1 MANQDVQKYFF
12 HTKNAVTSYW
22 KDLANFLEFDN
33 PEISNIEGRNR
44 DDKARC
50 MDLLQEWKKKKGN
63 AATTEVLM
71 RALYNASLAGVVEEL
86 VGRYPELAAYQVP
99 TVQPAMVQ
107 PRPVPLEQPRF
118 KRKVPEGPPS
128 YSDEP
133 AGSGGEGEKKLFI
146 VHGGEDKDTLVEPLA
161 NKILEEG
168 VPKENIF
175 YDKWSIGH
183 TQGIKQSI
191 ASAINDSSCKLA
203 VIVISE
209 DMMKKYWP
217 RKEFEEFLKR
227 GIRFFPIFYGVNPAD
242 VRTSYSPTLA
252 DTRGKEIRRTGD
264 RVDGA
269 LIAETVQE
277 ILASLQ
283 ERGCSYTGSQDVMTR
298 YFKVIAKEMPA
309 DWKELAV
316 NLGVPWAQIR
326 AVNLQNSADPWASCH
341 EVLDM
346 WRKTNGR
353 DATKEDLIKAVSET
367 GNQEVAEKLKDL

>member
-1 MANQDVQKYFF
+1 MANQGVQKYFF
-12 HTKNAVTSYW
+12 HTKNAVTSGW
-22 KDLANFLEFDN
+22 KDLADCLEFDY

-50 MDLLQEWKKKKGN
+50 MDLLHEWKKKKGN

-71 RALYNASLAGVVEEL
+71 KALYNADLAGIVDAL
-86 VGRYPELAAYQVP
+86 VGRYPELAVYQMP
-99 TVQPAMVQ
+99 PVQPPREQPTMVQ
-107 PRPVPLEQPRF
+107 PHPAPRVQPSQVPRRQP
-118 KRKVPEGPPS
+118 S
-128 YSDEP
+128 HWDEP
-133 AGSGGEGEKKLFI
+133 ASQGEKKLFI

-161 NKILEEG
+161 QEIVQQG
-168 VPKENIF
+168 MPRENVF
-175 YDKWSIGH
+175 FDKWSIGH

-191 ASAINDSSCKLA
+191 ASAIHDSSCKLA

-217 RKEFEEFLKR
+217 KKEFEEFLKR

-252 DTRGKEIRRTGD
+252 DTRGKEIPRTGH

-269 LIAETVQE
+269 LIAGTANE
-277 ILASLQ
+277 ILTVLQ
-283 ERGCSYTGSQDVMTR
+283 ELGGSYTCSQDVMMK

-309 DWKELAV
+309 DWKELAL
-316 NLGVPWAQIR
+316 NLGVPWAQIK
-326 AVNLQNSADPWASCH
+326 AVNLHNSADPWTSCH

>member
-1 MANQDVQKYFF
+1 MANQGVQKYFF
-12 HTKNAVTSYW
+12 HTKNAVTFGW
-22 KDLANFLEFDN
+22 KDLAYFLEFDN

-71 RALYNASLAGVVEEL
+71 RALYNAGLAEVVDDL
-86 VGRYPELAAYQVP
+86 VGRYPELAVYQMP
-99 TVQPAMVQ
+99 PVQPPREQPTMVQ
-107 PRPVPLEQPRF
+107 PHPAPRVQPSQVPGGQP
-118 KRKVPEGPPS
+118 S
-128 YSDEP
+128 HWDEP
-133 AGSGGEGEKKLFI
+133 ASQGEKKLFI

-161 NKILEEG
+161 QEIVQQG
-168 VPKENIF
+168 MPQENVF
-175 YDKWSIGH
+175 FDKWSIGH

-191 ASAINDSSCKLA
+191 ASAIHDSSCKLA

-217 RKEFEEFLKR
+217 KREFEEFLKR

-252 DTRGKEIRRTGD
+252 DTRGKKIPRTGD

-283 ERGCSYTGSQDVMTR
+283 EPRCSYTGSQDVMMK

-309 DWKELAV
+309 DWQQLAV
-316 NLGVPWAQIR
+316 DLGLPWAQIR
-326 AVNLQNSADPWASCH
+326 AVNQQHSNNPWASCH

-353 DATKEDLIKAVSET
+353 DATKEDLIKAVSDT
-367 GNQEVAEKLKDL
+367 GNQEVADKLKDL